1 MRRRLAWGLTL
12 PLVLAG
18 SQAAHALAYALV
30 YPQAQVRAS
39 TLLTTGHAYLSE
51 LPFALA
57 LAAAAAFVTL
67 LVTAVDAARRRPAR
81 DAPAWAFALLA
92 PATFVLQELLELSL
106 HTGTFGW
113 HAFLAPTF
121 VPGLLLQLPFAAVA
135 YAIARLLLRVA
146 RRIGAGFAQPRLVQP
161 AGVVAISLWLRPL
174 VSLVAAAAQPRAP
187 PRFAA

>member
-67 LVTAVDAARRRPAR
+67 LVTAVDAARQRPAR

-92 PATFVLQELLELSL
+92 PATFILQELLELSL

-146 RRIGAGFAQPRLVQP
+146 RRIGAGFGQPRLVQP

>member
-67 LVTAVDAARRRPAR
+67 LVTAVDAARQRPAR

-92 PATFVLQELLELSL
+92 PATFILQELLELSL

>member
-1 MRRRLAWGLTL
+1 MRGRLAWGLTL

-39 TLLTTGHAYLSE
+39 TLLTTGHAYLSG

-121 VPGLLLQLPFAAVA
+121 VPGLACYCASHAASAPASHNRGSFSPPESWPSRCGCARSSLSSRLPHSRV
-135 YAIARLLLRVA
+135 LRRA
-146 RRIGAGFAQPRLVQP
+146 SPRDLTRRR
-161 AGVVAISLWLRPL
+161 R
-174 VSLVAAAAQPRAP
+174 R
-187 PRFAA
+187 RRKR

>member
-1 MRRRLAWGLTL
+1 VRRRLAWGLTL